1 MSTANLTAFPYYYLS
16 AYEPALSAGVVTFP
30 NHNEAPPEGTGID
43 NSPNFL
49 GEFGH
54 ALYINTTTDDD
65 VDLSTEFAEL
75 SAQTFR
81 LSIKQNYSE
90 AIYDVDIGSF
100 VYDIQPFGEESASN
114 VYVDNAYGIK
124 GASLPT
130 LIQAASADFNEEDPI
145 TLTFTNRSYTQ
156 DGYSPGLLGKEYSGF
171 FNGDSTWFQTAT
183 EIGSEVRSD
192 FDQITPDNGVSWE
205 WVGYFKPLSGANFT
219 FIINADDIAHMWIGE
234 NAISGY
240 TNENVTLSAAFG
252 YYSTETPIYLESNT
266 YYPVRIQFGH
276 PIEPTSVGLSI
287 YANPDNRMANDFQY
301 GALFNN
307 LTGFAPTC
315 DPAFNIFAVP
325 GESGCER
332 FRRLR
337 ALDYL

>member
-1 MSTANLTAFPYYYLS
+1 MSTSNITASPYYFLS
-16 AYEPALSAGVVTFP
+16 AYSSALSAGQITFP
-30 NHNEAPPEGTGID
+30 NHNEAPGVD
-43 NSPNFL
+43 NRPNFL

-54 ALYINTTTDDD
+54 ALYINRVTDDGE
-65 VDLSTEFAEL
+65 DLSTEFREL
-75 SAQTFR
+75 TAQACR
-81 LSIKQNYSE
+81 LSIKQNDSE

-100 VYDIQPFGEESASN
+100 FYETGFDEEIYEDN
-114 VYVDNAYGIK
+114 LIVDNAYGIR

-130 LIQAASADFNEEDPI
+130 LIQAASADFNELDPI

-156 DGYSPGLLGKEYSGF
+156 DGYSPGLVGKEYSGF

-192 FDQITPDNGVSWE
+192 FNSITPDNGVSWE
-205 WVGYFKPLSGANFT
+205 WFGYFKPLSGDNFN
-219 FIINADDIAHMWIGE
+219 FSMNADDIAHLWIGE

-252 YYSTETPIYLESNT
+252 YSYTEVPIYLESDT

-276 PIEPTSVGLSI
+276 PIEPTSVGLTI
-287 YANPDNRMANDFQY
+287 NANPDNRMANDFQY

-307 LTGFAPTC
+307 IGTCNPIYDVFA
-315 DPAFNIFAVP
+315 IP
-325 GESGCER
+325 GEDGCSR
-332 FRRLR
+332 FRRLY
-337 ALDYL
+337 YLGYV

>member
-1 MSTANLTAFPYYYLS
+1 MSTSDITASPYYFLS
-16 AYEPALSAGVVTFP
+16 AYAPALSAGQITFP
-30 NHNEAPPEGTGID
+30 NHTEAPGVD
-43 NSPNFL
+43 NRPNFL

-54 ALYINTTTDDD
+54 ALYINTTTDNE

-100 VYDIQPFGEESASN
+100 VYGIESFGDDVISN
-114 VYVDNAYGIK
+114 VYVDNAYGIR

-130 LIQAASADFNEEDPI
+130 LVQAASADFNEEDPI
-145 TLTFTNRSYTQ
+145 ILTFTNRSYTQ
-156 DGYSPGLLGKEYSGF
+156 DGYSPGLVGKEYSGF

-192 FDQITPDNGVSWE
+192 FNSITPENGVSWE
-205 WVGYFKPLSGANFT
+205 WFGYFKPLSGDNFT
-219 FIINADDIAHMWIGE
+219 FDMNADDIALMWVGE

-252 YYSTETPIYLESNT
+252 YANTETPIYLESNT

-276 PIEPTSVGLSI
+276 PIEPTSVGLTVN
-287 YANPDNRMANDFQY
+287 ANPENRTLNDFQY

-307 LTGFAPTC
+307 IGTC
-315 DPAFNIFAVP
+315 DPIYNVFAIP
-325 GESGCER
+325 GEDGCSR
-332 FRRLR
+332 FRRLY
-337 ALDYL
+337 YLGYV

>member
-1 MSTANLTAFPYYYLS
+1 MSTANFIASSYYFLS
-16 AYEPALSAGVVTFP
+16 AYEPSPSGGVITFP
-30 NHNEAPPEGTGID
+30 NHNEASGID

-54 ALYINTTTDDD
+54 AMYINTNTDTGDD
-65 VDLSTEFAEL
+65 FSTEFAEL
-75 SAQTFR
+75 TAQTFR
-81 LSIKQNYSE
+81 LSIKQNDSE

-100 VYDIQPFGEESASN
+100 GAGIPSFSEESVSN
-114 VYVDNAYGIK
+114 GYIDNAYGIK

-130 LIQAASADFNEEDPI
+130 LIQAASADFTESDSI

-156 DGYSPGLLGKEYSGF
+156 DGYSPGLVGKEYSGF

-219 FIINADDIAHMWIGE
+219 FSLNADDIAHLWIGE

-252 YYSTETPIYLESNT
+252 SYSTETPIYLESNT
-266 YYPVRIQFGH
+266 YYPIRIQFGH
-276 PIEPTSVGLSI
+276 PIEPTSVGLTI
-287 YANPDNRMANDFQY
+287 YAYPDNRMANDFQY

-307 LTGFAPTC
+307 YSTC
-315 DPAFNIFAVP
+315 DPSYDIFAVP
-325 GESGCER
+325 GEDGCNR
-332 FRRLR
+332 AKRLWH
-337 ALDYL
+337 LGYI